1 MNIYF
6 DNSATTMPYDEVI
19 EEVSKGM
26 KEYFGNPSSLHKIG
40 INCEKRL
47 NEAREYFASTIKCNK
62 DEIYF
67 TSGGSEGNNLIL
79 KGLLKPGHHFITTTF
94 EHHSII
100 NTCKELEEKGVR
112 ITYLDVDNDGRISLE
127 DLEEAICK
135 DTVLVSIMYVNNEM
149 GVIQDIEAIGNL
161 IKEKSSRAKFHVDAV
176 QGYGKLP
183 IDVSKVKVDLLTVA
197 GHKIHGPKGTGL
209 VYIKKGIILNSL
221 ISGGFHV
228 DAVQGYGKLPIDVSK
243 VKVDLLTVAGH
254 KIHGPK
260 GTGLVYIKKGIIL
273 NSLISGGSQEKGF
286 RAGTENLPGII
297 GFEKAAKITFENMNK
312 RYTEVSELKSY
323 FIEKLKEINDVRIN
337 SGIEGFSPYI
347 LNVSFLGV
355 RAEVLLHLLEEAG
368 VYVATGS
375 ACTSKS
381 SAAHGSYVIKA
392 LGLNNREIESAIRFS
407 FSYENTKEE
416 VDYTID
422 VLKKSLMFLRRVK
435 R

>member
-19 EEVSKGM
+19 QEVSNGM

-40 INCEKRL
+40 MNCEKRL
-47 NEAREYFASTIKCNK
+47 NEAREYFASTIKSNR

-100 NTCKELEEKGVR
+100 NTCKELEANGVK
-112 ITYLDVDNDGRISLE
+112 ITYLDVDSKGRISLE
-127 DLEEAICK
+127 DLEEAIRK
-135 DTVLVSIMYVNNEM
+135 ETTLISIMYVNNEM
-149 GVIQDIEAIGNL
+149 GAIQDLEAIGNL
-161 IKEKSSRAKFHVDAV
+161 IKERSSRAKFHVDAV

-183 IDVSKVKVDLLTVA
+183 IDVNKAKIDFLTVA
-197 GHKIHGPKGTGL
+197 GHKIHGPKGTGF
-209 VYIKKGIILNSL
+209 VYIKKGIVLNSL
-221 ISGGFHV
+221 ISGG
-228 DAVQGYGKLPIDVSK
+228 G
-243 VKVDLLTVAGH
+243 
-254 KIHGPK
+254 
-260 GTGLVYIKKGIIL
+260 
-273 NSLISGGSQEKGF
+273 QEKGL
-286 RAGTENLPGII
+286 RAGTENLPAII
-297 GFEKAAKITFENMNK
+297 GFEKAAKITFENIDE
-312 RYTEVSELKSY
+312 RYKYISELKEY
-323 FIEKLKEINDVRIN
+323 FIEKLKDIKDVRIN
-337 SGIEGFSPYI
+337 SGMNNFSPYI

-355 RAEVLLHLLEEAG
+355 RAEVLLHLLEDSG
-368 VYVATGS
+368 IYVATGS

-392 LGLNNREIESAIRFS
+392 LGLNNKEIESAIRFS
-407 FSYENTKEE
+407 FSYQNTKEE
-416 VDYTID
+416 IDYTID

>member
-6 DNSATTMPYDEVI
+6 DNSATTMPYNEVI
-19 EEVSKGM
+19 EEVSNGM
-26 KEYFGNPSSLHKIG
+26 EEYFGNPSSLHKIG
-40 INCEKRL
+40 MNCEKRL

-67 TSGGSEGNNLIL
+67 TSGGSEGNNLVL
-79 KGLLKPGHHFITTTF
+79 KGLLKPGHHLITTSF

-100 NTCKELEEKGVR
+100 NTCKELEEKGVK
-112 ITYLDVDNDGRISLE
+112 ITYLDVDSDGKISLE

-149 GVIQDIEAIGNL
+149 GSIQDLEAIGNL
-161 IKEKSSRAKFHVDAV
+161 IKKRSSRAKFHVDAV

-183 IDVSKVKVDLLTVA
+183 IDVNKDKIDFLTVA
-197 GHKIHGPKGTGL
+197 SHKIHGPKG
-209 VYIKKGIILNSL
+209 V
-221 ISGGFHV
+221 
-228 DAVQGYGKLPIDVSK
+228 
-243 VKVDLLTVAGH
+243 
-254 KIHGPK
+254 
-260 GTGLVYIKKGIIL
+260 GLVYIKKGIIL
-273 NSLISGGSQEKGF
+273 NSLISGGSQERGF

-297 GFEKAAKITFENMNK
+297 GFEKAAKITFENIDK
-312 RYTEVSELKSY
+312 RYRQVSELKSY
-323 FIEKLKEINDVRIN
+323 FIERLKEIKDIRIN

-355 RAEVLLHLLEEAG
+355 RAEVLLHLLEESG
-368 VYVATGS
+368 IYVATGS

-381 SAAHGSYVIKA
+381 SAAHGSYVIRA

>member
-19 EEVSKGM
+19 QEVSNGM

-40 INCEKRL
+40 MKCEKRL
-47 NEAREYFASTIKCNK
+47 NEVREYFASTIKCNR

-100 NTCKELEEKGVR
+100 NTCKELEANGVK
-112 ITYLDVDNDGRISLE
+112 ITYLDVDSEGRISLE
-127 DLEEAICK
+127 DLEEAIRK
-135 DTVLVSIMYVNNEM
+135 ETTLISIMYVNNEM
-149 GVIQDIEAIGNL
+149 GAIQDLEAIGNL
-161 IKEKSSRAKFHVDAV
+161 IKERSSRAKFHVDAV

-183 IDVSKVKVDLLTVA
+183 IDVNKAKIDFLTVA
-197 GHKIHGPKGTGL
+197 GHKIHGPKGTGF
-209 VYIKKGIILNSL
+209 VYIKKGIVLNSL
-221 ISGGFHV
+221 ISGG
-228 DAVQGYGKLPIDVSK
+228 G
-243 VKVDLLTVAGH
+243 
-254 KIHGPK
+254 
-260 GTGLVYIKKGIIL
+260 
-273 NSLISGGSQEKGF
+273 QEKGV
-286 RAGTENLPGII
+286 RAGTENLPAII
-297 GFEKAAKITFENMNK
+297 GFEKAAKITFENIDE
-312 RYTEVSELKSY
+312 RYKYISELKEY
-323 FIEKLKEINDVRIN
+323 FIEKLKDIKDVRIN
-337 SGIEGFSPYI
+337 SGMNNFSPYI

-355 RAEVLLHLLEEAG
+355 RAEVLLHLLEDSG
-368 VYVATGS
+368 IYVATGS

-392 LGLNNREIESAIRFS
+392 LGLNNKEIESAIRFS
-407 FSYENTKEE
+407 FSYQNTKEE
-416 VDYTID
+416 IDYTID

>member
-19 EEVSKGM
+19 QEVSNGM

-40 INCEKRL
+40 MNCEKRI
-47 NEAREYFASTIKCNK
+47 NEAREYFASTIKSNR

-100 NTCKELEEKGVR
+100 NTCKELEANGVK
-112 ITYLDVDNDGRISLE
+112 ITYLDVDSEGRISLE
-127 DLEEAICK
+127 DLEEAIRK
-135 DTVLVSIMYVNNEM
+135 ETTLISIMYVNNEM
-149 GVIQDIEAIGNL
+149 GAIQDLEAIGNL
-161 IKEKSSRAKFHVDAV
+161 IKERSSRAKFHVDAV

-183 IDVSKVKVDLLTVA
+183 IDVNKAKIDFLTVA
-197 GHKIHGPKGTGL
+197 GHKIHGPKGTGF
-209 VYIKKGIILNSL
+209 VYIKKGIVLNSL
-221 ISGGFHV
+221 ISGG
-228 DAVQGYGKLPIDVSK
+228 G
-243 VKVDLLTVAGH
+243 
-254 KIHGPK
+254 
-260 GTGLVYIKKGIIL
+260 
-273 NSLISGGSQEKGF
+273 QEKGL
-286 RAGTENLPGII
+286 RAGTENLPAII
-297 GFEKAAKITFENMNK
+297 GFEKAAKITFENIDE
-312 RYTEVSELKSY
+312 RYKYISELKEY
-323 FIEKLKEINDVRIN
+323 FIEKLKDIKDVRIN
-337 SGIEGFSPYI
+337 SGMNNFSPYI

-355 RAEVLLHLLEEAG
+355 RAEVLLHLLEDSG
-368 VYVATGS
+368 IYVATGS

-392 LGLNNREIESAIRFS
+392 LGLNNKEIESAIRFS
-407 FSYENTKEE
+407 FSYQNTKEE
-416 VDYTID
+416 IDYTID